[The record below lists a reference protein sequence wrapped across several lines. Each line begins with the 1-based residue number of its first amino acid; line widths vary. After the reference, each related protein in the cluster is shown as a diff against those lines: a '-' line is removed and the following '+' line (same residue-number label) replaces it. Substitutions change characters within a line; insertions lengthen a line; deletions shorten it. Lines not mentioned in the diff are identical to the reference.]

1 MSNYWE
7 KTLNR
12 RISRRRALAAGAGVT
27 ASAAFLVACGGDDDD
42 DSTPATGATGG
53 STGGGSTGATG
64 GSTGATGGSTGATG
78 GSTGATGGSTGATSG
93 LLSQV
98 VDTTANAKPGGTW
111 INPLQGDVLNMDPY
125 GVTIGSAHAPWGYS
139 RLVRYTPS
147 KYPESPDGSVNGD
160 GAESWEISPDG
171 LTFTFKLRD
180 NLILDPR
187 PPTSSRK
194 LTASDVVFSAEKF
207 KAGGVSRGEF
217 FNELSPNSPV
227 AGVEAPDEQT
237 VVIRMAYPKANMVA
251 SFAFQRYLW
260 MMPKEADGGFDPKA
274 EMRGTGAWRLERWEP
289 SAGMDYVRN
298 DTWHHEPVF
307 FDRMEQ
313 PIISE
318 YAQRRAQLMSGTV
331 GGFAPGDGF
340 TELISEDVLPAK
352 AEQPKLNLY
361 AKSFPDA
368 RPAMVS
374 FGFLEGSPFHDDRV
388 RRAVSMLL
396 DRELFIDTFYNVSVF
411 EAEGLPV
418 ESRWHSHFA
427 AGEPPYWIDPK
438 GTGLGDSAKYFQ
450 YDPAEAM
457 AMVRAAGHNDA
468 LAMPAWVSGGANASS
483 LRQQEVIQEMLHEGN
498 LFELSINSVP
508 TNDFNVNYF
517 NGGGLYEG
525 LVLSQ
530 GPGVSGDID
539 NHITVRFNVTA
550 APPQCLL
557 REVYPWYEETQRL
570 IDAQRKELDD
580 DKRLDILTDLQKEM
594 ASTMPAV
601 PWPGIANGFNLAWPW
616 MGNFNALTAK
626 STITAPSESWP
637 ALWYDESKA

>member
-1 MSNYWE
+1 MAGYWE
-7 KTLNR
+7 KTLAR
-12 RISRRRALAAGAGVT
+12 RVSRRRALAAGAATT
-27 ASAAFLVACGGDDDD
+27 AAAAFLVACGGDDDD
-42 DSTPATGATGG
+42 DGASTGPATGVTGATGG
-53 STGGGSTGATG
+53 STGESTGSTASTGSTGATG
-64 GSTGATGGSTGATG
+64 STGSTS
-78 GSTGATGGSTGATSG
+78 GATSG
-93 LLSQV
+93 LLAEV
-98 VDTTANAKPGGTW
+98 TDTTASAKPGGTW
-111 INPLQGDVLNMDPY
+111 INPLQADILNMDPY

-139 RLVRYTPS
+139 RLVRSTPA
-147 KYPESPDGSVNGD
+147 KYPESPDGSVDGD
-160 GAESWEISPDG
+160 GAESWEITPDG

-187 PPTSSRK
+187 PPTSGRK
-194 LTASDVVFSAEKF
+194 LTAEDVVFSADKF

-227 AGVEAPDEQT
+227 QSVEAPDAQT
-237 VVIRMAYPKANMVA
+237 VVVKMAYPKANMLS

-260 MMPKEADGGFDPKA
+260 MMPAEADGGFDPKA

-289 SAGMDYVRN
+289 SVGMNYVRN
-298 DTWHHEPVF
+298 DTWHLKPVF

-318 YAQRRAQLMSGTV
+318 YAQRRAQLLSGKV
-331 GGFAPGDGF
+331 GAFSPGDAF
-340 TELISEDVLPAK
+340 TELISEDLLPAK
-352 AEQPKLNLY
+352 SEQPKLNLY
-361 AKSFPDA
+361 AKSFPDS
-368 RPAMVS
+368 RPAMIS
-374 FGFLEGSPFHDDRV
+374 FGFLDGSPFHDTRV
-388 RRAVSMLL
+388 RQAVSMLL
-396 DRELFIDTFYNVSVF
+396 DRDAFIDAFYNVSAF

-438 GTGLGDSAKYFQ
+438 GEGLGEGAKNFQ
-450 YDPAEAM
+450 YNPQEAM
-457 AMVRAAGHNDA
+457 TLVRAAGHNDT
-468 LAMPAWVSGGANASS
+468 LSMPGWISGAASESS

-498 LFELSINSVP
+498 LFDISINSVP
-508 TNDFNVNYF
+508 RNDFNVNYF

-557 REVYPWYEETQRL
+557 REVYPFYEETQRL
-570 IDAQRKELDD
+570 IEAQRQELVP
-580 DKRLDILTDLQKEM
+580 DKRFDILTDLQKEM
-594 ASTMPAV
+594 ALQMPAV

-616 MGNFNALTAK
+616 MGNFNAYTAK

-637 ALWYDESKA
+637 SLWYDVSKA